1 HEMPGIIES
10 QVRDGGEDPREG
22 LAHALLP
29 FVTRAAYVG
38 ARGTLENA
46 FVTHEGHQDIDVVT
60 IPTVIKE
67 CFQILDRHHR
77 ILANSNQDCWSA
89 PIAVPVNDAADDLA
103 AAVPSQFPIHLVP
116 QVGTPCIASVLSCG
130 LYIR

>member
-1 HEMPGIIES
+1 MSLWIRRCLRRADFEIRALDGDLAVPEREEIAAVNLDLPPVGRCAGEDPLRDTAIASHEMPGIIES

-67 CFQILDRHHR
+67 C
-77 ILANSNQDCWSA
+77 
-89 PIAVPVNDAADDLA
+89 
-103 AAVPSQFPIHLVP
+103 
-116 QVGTPCIASVLSCG
+116 
-130 LYIR
+130 